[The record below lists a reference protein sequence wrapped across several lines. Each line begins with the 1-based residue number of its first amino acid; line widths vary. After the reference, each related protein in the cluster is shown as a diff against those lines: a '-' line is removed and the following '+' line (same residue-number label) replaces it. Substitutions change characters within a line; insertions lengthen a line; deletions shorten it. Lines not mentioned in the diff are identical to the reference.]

1 MKDTMV
7 YIYRCLRLDFNA
19 VLAENFSCY
28 NWTGSNW
35 ILNKC
40 YAINSQ
46 DGRELDEDE
55 LSLCSESN
63 YSADTVETTSQNVES
78 LEDNLD
84 DLYLGTT
91 TRHQWQVLFLQWEQL
106 LVIYSECFFNLFFC
120 LQSTYSDRNFFYYN
134 MVSILFKNRKRC
146 VREVAVTWI

>member
-1 MKDTMV
+1 MN
-7 YIYRCLRLDFNA
+7 CLRLGFNA
-19 VLAENFSCY
+19 VLAEIF
-28 NWTGSNW
+28 
-35 ILNKC
+35 
-40 YAINSQ
+40 AINSQ

-91 TRHQWQVLFLQWEQL
+91 TRHQWQVLL
-106 LVIYSECFFNLFFC
+106 L
-120 LQSTYSDRNFFYYN
+120 
-134 MVSILFKNRKRC
+134 
-146 VREVAVTWI
+146 